1 MFFSFEK
8 SKNELKLVKPIKK
21 SNYLKNLEKKRY
33 EGLRRIEEGKAD
45 ILVDKILKTGQIY
58 RDYSIF
64 NHKNKVKDNNINEKN
79 FTVENKKGDN
89 TKNLKKYKNCN
100 LSNNYHRKN
109 IISNKNKKDTK
120 DMFITG
126 NNGYK
131 NILTLIGDDIIK
143 SNYLFTE
150 NRKNGNKHK

>member
-8 SKNELKLVKPIKK
+8 SKNELKLVKPIRK

-64 NHKNKVKDNNINEKN
+64 NHKNKVKDYNINEKN
-79 FTVENKKGDN
+79 FTVENNKGDN
-89 TKNLKKYKNCN
+89 NKKLKKYNDYN
-100 LSNNYHRKN
+100 IPNNYHRKN
-109 IISNKNKKDTK
+109 IMSNKNKKNTK

-150 NRKNGNKHK
+150 NRKNGNKRK